1 MFDESQE
8 TFACS
13 RDLLHR
19 VLLARTVFI
28 VQEKMLRFP
37 RGFIGSLGHLVNC
50 MFDESQE
57 TFACSR
63 DLLHRVLLARTVFIV
78 ACSRDLLHRVLLA
91 RTVFIVQEKMLR
103 FPRGFIGSLGRLVN
117 CMFDE
122 SQETFAC
129 S

>member
-37 RGFIGSLGHLVNC
+37 RGFIGSLGRLVNY

-63 DLLHRVLLARTVFIV
+63 DLLHRVLLARTVSVIHV
-78 ACSRDLLHRVLLA
+78 TAILGCEKISARCRANSDHGSSKQRTQRPCREKLGPDLGMTRCS
-91 RTVFIVQEKMLR
+91 
-103 FPRGFIGSLGRLVN
+103 
-117 CMFDE
+117 
-122 SQETFAC
+122 FAH
-129 S
+129 